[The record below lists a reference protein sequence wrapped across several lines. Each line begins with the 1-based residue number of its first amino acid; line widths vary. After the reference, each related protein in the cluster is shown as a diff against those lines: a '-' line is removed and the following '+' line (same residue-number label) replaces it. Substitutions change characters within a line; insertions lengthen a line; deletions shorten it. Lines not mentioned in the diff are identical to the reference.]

1 MNGGNGMNNEE
12 CDIKKVLKSE
22 PLDLTNNSP
31 YCDENCM
38 HLSAWHKEYSYESP
52 RYVCLKYSKT
62 LIGTDLAIKC
72 DSCRRDYNARR

>member
-1 MNGGNGMNNEE
+1 MNNEE

-31 YCDENCM
+31 YCDESCV
-38 HLSAWHKEYSYESP
+38 HLSSYQKECSYQPP
-52 RYVCLKYSKT
+52 RYTCLKYNES

-72 DSCRRDYNARR
+72 GSCRRGL